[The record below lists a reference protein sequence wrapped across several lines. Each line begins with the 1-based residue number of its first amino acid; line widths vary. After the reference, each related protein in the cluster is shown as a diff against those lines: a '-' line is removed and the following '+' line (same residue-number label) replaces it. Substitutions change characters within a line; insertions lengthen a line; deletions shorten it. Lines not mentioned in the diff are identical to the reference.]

1 MGTVR
6 KDQEWGIV
14 LGALRY
20 GEDSRV
26 VRVLTHELGVVGL
39 WVAGHGRGK
48 GRNPGLW
55 QPLNVLEFTGLERKG
70 SEGLFRCKEVRRRRL
85 HTRIPV
91 EVTRSSVAFFL
102 AELVSKT
109 LPEET
114 PHPEVALALERTA
127 LALDIAPSVSWLHVE
142 FTAKLI
148 QLLGLAPEEAPSD
161 RHGLSWRT
169 GEWVIDPIGDE
180 EHLSPELAH
189 RWVNACHAAE
199 AGDWSGCSPQDR
211 RILLSGPL
219 RYLQYQLG
227 APAHLKSVG
236 VLETLFA

>member
-1 MGTVR
+1 
-6 KDQEWGIV
+6 
-14 LGALRY
+14 
-20 GEDSRV
+20 
-26 VRVLTHELGVVGL
+26 
-39 WVAGHGRGK
+39 
-48 GRNPGLW
+48 
-55 QPLNVLEFTGLERKG
+55 LNVLEFTGLERKG
-70 SEGLFRCKEVRRRRL
+70 SEGLFRYKEVRRRRL
-85 HTRIPV
+85 HVRIPV
-91 EVTRSSVAFFL
+91 EVARSSVAFFL

-189 RWVNACHAAE
+189 RWVRACHVEE
-199 AGDWSGCSPQDR
+199 AGDWSACTPQDR

>member
-14 LGALRY
+14 LGALRF

-85 HTRIPV
+85 HTRISV

-127 LALDIAPSVSWLHVE
+127 LDLDTAPSVSWLHVE
-142 FTAKLI
+142 FMAKLI
-148 QLLGLAPEEAPSD
+148 QLLGLAPEEAPSE

-180 EHLSPELAH
+180 EHLSPGLAH
-189 RWVNACHAAE
+189 RWVNARHAAE
-199 AGDWSGCSPQDR
+199 AGDWSGCTPQDR

-219 RYLQYQLG
+219 RYLRHQLG
-227 APAHLKSVG
+227 APGTLKSLS
-236 VLETLFA
+236 VLEALFA